1 MTTRRSFREMVSRLE
16 EKHSAT
22 LMDRARAANRLA
34 KELRGRSRRNAYSV
48 KHRALTGLVRKFP
61 ERTYVREDFRQPAF
75 LVVGL
80 SASNSGL
87 HVPASLVPERRS

>member
-1 MTTRRSFREMVSRLE
+1 MEIVNGLE
-16 EKHSAT
+16 EKHAAT

-34 KELRGRSRRNAYSV
+34 KQLHGRSRRNAYSV

-61 ERTYVREDFRQPAF
+61 DRTYIREDFRLPSF
-75 LVVGL
+75 RVVGL

-87 HVPASLVPERRS
+87 HVPASLVLEQ